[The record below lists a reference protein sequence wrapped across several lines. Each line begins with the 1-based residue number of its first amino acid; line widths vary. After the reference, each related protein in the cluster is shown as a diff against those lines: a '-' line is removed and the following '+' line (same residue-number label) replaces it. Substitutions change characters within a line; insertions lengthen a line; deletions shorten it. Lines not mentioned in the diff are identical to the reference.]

1 MNDKLLR
8 EEYRYSLYDRLSLK
22 QLYACHKYG
31 NILSS
36 LVLWH
41 RGLINITAIRR
52 IHPGMNRL
60 IIQNAYR
67 LIKERGY

>member
-8 EEYRYSLYDRLSLK
+8 SEYRESLYDHLSLR
-22 QLYACHKYG
+22 QLYAAHHFG
-31 NILSS
+31 HILAS

-52 IHPGMNRL
+52 MHPGMNRL
-60 IIQNAYR
+60 IIRNAYR